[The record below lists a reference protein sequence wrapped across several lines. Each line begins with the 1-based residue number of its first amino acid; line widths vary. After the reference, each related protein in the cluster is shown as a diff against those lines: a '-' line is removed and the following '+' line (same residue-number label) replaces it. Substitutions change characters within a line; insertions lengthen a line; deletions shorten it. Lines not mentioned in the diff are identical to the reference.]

1 MDWKK
6 EIKTLLWIV
15 VTFVFLYYMPIGSK
29 RFDNAIMEAF
39 HLVKWYAREHVLLCL
54 VPAFFIAGAI
64 GVFVSQESV
73 MKYLGPKSDKWLAY
87 GVASISG
94 TILAVCSCT
103 VLPLFSGIYTMGAGL
118 GPATAFLYSGPAIN
132 VLAIILTARI
142 LGLEL
147 GIARAVGAIVFAV
160 IIGLLMHFIF
170 RHEKMEEEGPVL
182 VEGSKAGRPLWQTAI
197 YFALM
202 IAILVLANWGK
213 PAVES
218 GFWHSVY
225 TLKWTLTAAS
235 ALGLAVV
242 LGLWFKISWLRLA
255 LAAAPAILL
264 GLFTPASPVLIF
276 AAGSI
281 GLAVI
286 TAMDKG
292 EAGEWFAASW
302 GFAKQILP
310 LLLIGVFIAG
320 ALLGRV
326 GQEGLIP
333 SAWVSQAVG
342 GNSLFANFFASI
354 AGAFMYF
361 ATLTEVPILQGLIGS
376 GMGKGPAL
384 ALLLA
389 GPALSLPSML
399 VLRSVMGGKKTL
411 AFVTLVVIMATITG
425 LLFGWLF

>member
-1 MDWKK
+1 
-6 EIKTLLWIV
+6 
-15 VTFVFLYYMPIGSK
+15 
-29 RFDNAIMEAF
+29 
-39 HLVKWYAREHVLLCL
+39 
-54 VPAFFIAGAI
+54 
-64 GVFVSQESV
+64 
-73 MKYLGPKSDKWLAY
+73 
-87 GVASISG
+87 
-94 TILAVCSCT
+94 
-103 VLPLFSGIYTMGAGL
+103 
-118 GPATAFLYSGPAIN
+118 
-132 VLAIILTARI
+132 
-142 LGLEL
+142 
-147 GIARAVGAIVFAV
+147 
-160 IIGLLMHFIF
+160 
-170 RHEKMEEEGPVL
+170 
-182 VEGSKAGRPLWQTAI
+182 
-197 YFALM
+197 M

-213 PAVES
+213 PMEES

-225 TLKWTLTAAS
+225 TLKWMLTAVS

-242 LGLWFKISWLRLA
+242 LGLWFKLSWLRLA
-255 LAAAPAILL
+255 LATAPVILL
-264 GLFTPASPVLIF
+264 GLLTPASPVLLF

-399 VLRSVMGGKKTL
+399 VLRSVMGGKKTVV
-411 AFVTLVVIMATITG
+411 FVTLVVIMATITG